1 MDVGDP
7 VGAGDAFDAGFV
19 HQFIR
24 GAKIEDCLKFTNCAG
39 ALSVTRAGGTEA
51 FRDAAH
57 RAAFLRRHAA
67 GPGQPGTTAPKP
79 VG

>member
-1 MDVGDP
+1 VVDP
-7 VGAGDAFDAGFV
+7 VGAGDTFDAGFV

-24 GAKIEDCLKFTNCAG
+24 GAKIEDCLKFANCAG

-57 RAAFLRRHAA
+57 REAFLRKHAA
-67 GPGQPGTTAPKP
+67 SLGQSGSLPSKPKS
-79 VG
+79 